1 MNPVTTM
8 MNQARANGAAF
19 WAARTEQERRFLG
32 VGGAVLGVL
41 LVYGLLIAPAL
52 SGRERLQKDLPVL
65 RQQAAELQALALQAG
80 ALKAQPNVTP
90 PAMTG
95 DSIKASLAAHGLSA
109 QSIGMTGEY
118 AKLQL
123 NGVSFPGLVD
133 WLDALRRDGR
143 INVQDASIIAQNTAG
158 LVDATLTLHQGQPR

>member
-1 MNPVTTM
+1 MNQLATM
-8 MNQARANGAAF
+8 INQARANGAAF
-19 WAARTEQERRFLG
+19 WAARTEQERHFLG

-52 SGRERLQKDLPVL
+52 AGRDQLQKDVPAL

-90 PAMTG
+90 APMTR
-95 DSIKASLAAHGLSA
+95 DSLNTSLSAHGLTA
-109 QSIGMTGEY
+109 QSLGMTGEY

-123 NGVSFPGLVD
+123 NGVSFPGLID
-133 WLDALRRDGR
+133 WLATLRRDGR
-143 INVQDASIIAQNTAG
+143 INVQDASITAQNTAG
-158 LVDATLTLHQGQPR
+158 LVDATLTLHQGLPR

>member
-1 MNPVTTM
+1 MNAVTTM

-95 DSIKASLAAHGLSA
+95 DSIKASLAAYGLSA
-109 QSIGMTGEY
+109 QLI
-118 AKLQL
+118 
-123 NGVSFPGLVD
+123 GVSFPGLVD

-158 LVDATLTLHQGQPR
+158 LVDATLTLHQG